1 MKKTFT
7 RHALLAVMMLLLRI
21 QAEAQCN
28 AVSYST
34 AANNCGF
41 DYISNVTF
49 AGINRNSTCDTYTQY
64 ATPNPNLTIGQ
75 TYTISV
81 TTGGDVEGVRA
92 WIDYNIDGIFGN
104 TPATEL
110 ILGPSFAGT
119 NPATY
124 TAAVTIP
131 VSAIPGATRLRVRCN
146 YNGAPVDATSA
157 QTWGETEDYCVT
169 IVAGSNCSGTPNAGT
184 AAISS
189 PTGCPGNA
197 FNLNASGLSIGA
209 GITFQWES
217 SPNLGGPYS
226 SIPGA
231 TLSSFNTS
239 TTTTTFYRLV
249 TNCSFS
255 ALSNTSSVVSYSV
268 VNPGPCLCNNYGQ
281 SIPQYTGDEEI
292 LLVRFGTL
300 NNPSTCTTTA
310 PGPGSI
316 NQRYSNYAGFLAA
329 PDVCRGATV
338 PYTVTIGT
346 CNGWYGVSSAIYID
360 YNQNGVFTDPG
371 ELAFSNT
378 TYSATAN
385 TYTGNITIPVTASL
399 GTTRMRVITLEGSGA
414 VPPSVGT
421 PFNWGETEDYC
432 INILGLPS
440 ISATGGSVCPGQP
453 FVISPSGAS
462 TYTYVSPTGTVGT
475 GATATVTPISNT
487 TYTIAGTGTN
497 GCVASGA
504 NGGTVFVASLQSPTL
519 ITNATPTAY
528 CTGGSSSLTVS
539 GANTYTWNTASNST
553 MIVVNPT
560 VTTIYTV
567 SGTGTNVC
575 NGVRTITVV
584 VNPIPTIAVSPASPT
599 VCSLTQINFTA
610 SGASTYTWNGSSNGS
625 TIALTPTTNTTY
637 TVSGTTA
644 QGCTS
649 TTTIAVVT
657 NSLPVIVTSPPTATA
672 CAFSGVTFSAS
683 GAVTYT
689 WSNNVNTATN
699 TVYQSANTNYTVQGS
714 TADGCRS
721 SATVGVTTF
730 SLPVIVLSSTVSTA
744 CPGTTQSV
752 SVSGANTYTWS
763 NATTGSVS
771 VFTVTAPSQF
781 TVIGTD
787 AQGCSASAIGIM
799 LTHPEPTITITP
811 PSATVCSTSSVNLSA
826 SGANSYTWS
835 TGSNNAS
842 VTVNPSS
849 STVYTVSGTDP
860 VNGCVGSRTVAVTA
874 NSLPAIT
881 VAQNATSVCN
891 GSEATFTLSGASSYN
906 WSNGHQGSVYSFSPS
921 AASNFTVTST
931 SSLGCVSNSVVSV
944 GVFQLPVITVL
955 PSQTLNICQGEVA
968 TFTASGANSYVWT
981 PGAVSG
987 PEFTVAPTFV
997 LSNYTVVGTDQNAC
1011 KGELKVTVRLNS
1023 CVGISEQAG
1032 SAANTQIY
1040 PNPSSGEF
1048 TIDFDVDGEKTLQVY
1063 NSVGKLILEKDLQG
1077 RSEKLYMQEYDK
1089 GVYFIMLRIGTETS
1103 RYKLVLQ

>member
-7 RHALLAVMMLLLRI
+7 PHALLALLMLVLSNF
-21 QAEAQCN
+21 AEAQCN
-28 AVSYST
+28 AVPYAT
-34 AANNCGF
+34 AANNCGI

-64 ATPNPNLTIGQ
+64 ASPNPTLNIGQ

-81 TTGGDVEGVRA
+81 TTDGDTEGIRA
-92 WIDYNIDGIFGN
+92 WIDYNIDGTFGN

-110 ILGPSFAGT
+110 ILGPAYSGLV
-119 NPATY
+119 PATY

-131 VSAIPGATRLRVRCN
+131 ASATPGATRLRVRCN
-146 YNGAPVDATSA
+146 YAGAPADATSS
-157 QTWGETEDYCVT
+157 QSWGETEDYCVT
-169 IVAGSNCSGTPNAGT
+169 ISAGANCSGTPNAGT
-184 AAISS
+184 AVVST
-189 PTGCPGNA
+189 PTGCPGNS
-197 FNLNASGLSIGA
+197 FNLSATGISVGA
-209 GITFQWES
+209 GINFQWQS
-217 SPNLGGPYS
+217 ATSAGGPFS
-226 SIPGA
+226 NIPGA
-231 TLSSFNTS
+231 TLASFNTS
-239 TTTTTFYRLV
+239 TSSTTFYRLI

-268 VNPGPCLCNNYGQ
+268 VNPGPCLCNNYPAA
-281 SIPQYTGDEEI
+281 IPAFTGDEEI

-310 PGPGSI
+310 PGPGSL
-316 NQRYSNYAGFLAA
+316 NQRYSNYAGFVAA
-329 PDVCRGATV
+329 PDVCRGAAV
-338 PYTVTIGT
+338 PYTLTIGT

-360 YNQNGVFTDPG
+360 YNQNGVFTDAG
-371 ELAFSNT
+371 ELVFSNT
-378 TYSATAN
+378 TYSASAN
-385 TYTGNITIPVTASL
+385 TYTGNITIPVTALL
-399 GTTRMRVITLEGSGA
+399 GTTRMRVITLEGSGS
-414 VPPSVGT
+414 VPASNASPS
-421 PFNWGETEDYC
+421 NWGETEDYC

-440 ISATGGSVCPGQP
+440 IAATGGSICPGQP
-453 FVISPSGAS
+453 FVITPSGAV

-475 GATATVTPISNT
+475 GSSATVTPIVNT
-487 TYTIAGTGTN
+487 TYTVAGTGTN

-519 ITNATPTAY
+519 VTTATPTAY
-528 CTGGSSSLTVS
+528 CNGGSSSLTVS

-553 MIVVNPT
+553 IIVVNPT

-599 VCSLTQINFTA
+599 VCSLSQINFTA
-610 SGASTYTWNGSSNGS
+610 SGASTYTWNGTSNGT

-649 TTTIAVVT
+649 TTTVAVVT
-657 NSLPVIVTSPPTATA
+657 NSLPVIAVSPPTATS
-672 CAFSGVTFSAS
+672 CAFAGVTFSAS

-714 TADGCRS
+714 TADGCKS

-730 SLPVIVLSSTVSTA
+730 SLPVIVLSSSVSTA
-744 CPGTTQSV
+744 CPGSTQSV

-771 VFTVTAPSQF
+771 VFTVTAPSQY

-787 AQGCSASAIGIM
+787 AQGCSASAIGII
-799 LTHPEPTITITP
+799 LTHPQPTITITP
-811 PSATVCSTSSVNLSA
+811 PSATVCSTSSVNLNA
-826 SGANSYTWS
+826 SGASSYTWS

-842 VTVNPSS
+842 VTVNPAA

-860 VNGCVGSRTVAVTA
+860 VNGCVGSRTVGVTA

-881 VAQNATSVCN
+881 VAQNATSVCT

-921 AASNFTVTST
+921 SATNFTVTST
-931 SSLGCVSNSVVSV
+931 SSQGCVSNSVVSV
-944 GVFQLPVITVL
+944 GVFQLPVISVL

-997 LSNYTVVGTDQNAC
+997 LSNYTVVGTDQNGC
-1011 KGELKVTVRLNS
+1011 KGDLKVTVRINS
-1023 CVGISEQAG
+1023 CVGILEQAG
-1032 SAANTQIY
+1032 TIANTVIY
-1040 PNPSSGEF
+1040 PNPSTGEF
-1048 TIDFDVDGEKTLQVY
+1048 NMDFDMDGEKSIQVY
-1063 NSVGKLILEKDLQG
+1063 NSTGKLVLEKDLQG
-1077 RSEKLYMQEYDK
+1077 RSEKLQMQDFAK
-1089 GVYFIMLRIGTETS
+1089 GVYFIKLRVGAETS
-1103 RYKLVLQ
+1103 SFRVVLQ